1 MRLLSLSGGNG
12 MINTFYGLGTL
23 DSSAAFFTA
32 FVIGLFFG
40 LALERAGFGS
50 SRRLAGI
57 FYFKDM
63 SVLKV
68 MFSALLTAML
78 GLSICV
84 ALGWVDL
91 SGQVYLM
98 KTYYGAYIIGGL
110 IFGIGFVMSGWCPG
124 TAAVGMASGK
134 IDAAVFFLGAVG
146 GSILFNELYS
156 VIKPLYTWGESS
168 QNNFNTAG
176 IAFVHTTVGLSKTT
190 FAVLFTAI
198 AVCCFWAA
206 EALEKKFAPASKTSK
221 RYPNSPFLKA
231 FSLAL
236 LVIAGSLFLLPSQPP
251 AKTTRQ
257 TTNTAL
263 AVSPAPVVSEK
274 ALLENVASAQDHVEP
289 EELAEYLV
297 REIPG
302 ISVVDV
308 RPSDEYRK
316 FHIRGAVNVQ
326 LPELPAYAEQH
337 RPMNKIVL
345 YSNGMTHPAQARD
358 ALYRM
363 GFTNVFILTDGLTGF
378 IDRCLKPVS
387 LRAEPLSEDTANQIN
402 QWRAYFYAQE
412 GNKEAVAV
420 EAIKPK
426 EILPAL
432 LTTDW
437 LSENLQR
444 RDVKII
450 DSRDQPEYNK
460 LHIPN
465 SISVSPESFRGVVG
479 GIPSMLLPS
488 KILSEQISL
497 MGILPTDTVVLVY
510 GGDRVRDA
518 TLIGMVFE
526 RLDHRRY
533 GILEGGFD
541 KWISEQRPT
550 NNELPKIASA
560 IYQAASEKD
569 SFTLSAD
576 DVFSYLQNKSAL
588 ILDVRP
594 VDYYTG
600 KKSDEARAGHIPGAL
615 NRPFTEDIMKSD
627 AFSSLK
633 PVPELETAYAKL
645 LPLKE
650 IPVIVHCRTGH
661 QASQTYF
668 VMKHML
674 KFKQIFWY
682 DAGWTEWAARNELP
696 VKMGADL

>member
-1 MRLLSLSGGNG
+1 MRLLFSSGGNG
-12 MINTFYGLGTL
+12 MISTFYGLGTL

-84 ALGWVDL
+84 AFGWVDL
-91 SGQVYLM
+91 PDQIYLM

-110 IFGIGFVMSGWCPG
+110 IFGAGFVMSGWCPG

-134 IDAAVFFLGAVG
+134 IDAAVFFGGAIA

-168 QNNFNTAG
+168 QNNFGSAG
-176 IAFVHTTVGLSKTT
+176 VAFVHDSLGLSKTG
-190 FAVLFTAI
+190 FAFLFTAI

-206 EALEKKFAPASKTSK
+206 EVLENKFAPESKTDK
-221 RYPNSPFLKA
+221 RYLNSPFLKA
-231 FSLAL
+231 FSLAF
-236 LVIAGSLFLLPSQPP
+236 LVIAGSLFLFPSQPP
-251 AKTTRQ
+251 ARTALKAPPSTLPISP
-257 TTNTAL
+257 AL
-263 AVSPAPVVSEK
+263 AVSEK
-274 ALLENVASAQDHVEP
+274 NLLEIVASAQDHVEP
-289 EELAEYLV
+289 EELADYL
-297 REIPG
+297 ISGSPN

-308 RPSDEYRK
+308 RPPQEYRQ

-326 LPELPAYAEQH
+326 LPDLPVFAEQN
-337 RPMNKIVL
+337 RSARKIVL

-358 ALYRM
+358 ALSRM
-363 GFTNVFILTDGLTGF
+363 GYSNVFILTDGLTGF

-387 LRAEPLSEDTANQIN
+387 LREEPLPELSANQVN
-402 QWRAYFYAQE
+402 QWRAYFYKREKVTETIAALSLKDIE
-412 GNKEAVAV
+412 SLPSI
-420 EAIKPK
+420 IKT
-426 EILPAL
+426 E
-432 LTTDW
+432 W
-437 LSENLQR
+437 LAENLQHR
-444 RDVKII
+444 QLKII
-450 DSRDQPEYNK
+450 DCRDQPEYNK
-460 LHIPN
+460 SHIPN
-465 SISVSPESFRGVVG
+465 SISVSPESFRGVMG

-488 KILSEQISL
+488 TLLSEKLAL
-497 MGILPTDTVVLVY
+497 MGIVPADTVVLVY
-510 GGDRVRDA
+510 GGDRIRDA

-526 RLDHRRY
+526 RLGQRQY

-541 KWISEQRPT
+541 KWISEKRPT
-550 NNELPKIASA
+550 DVELPKITATTYSAASA
-560 IYQAASEKD
+560 KD
-569 SFTLSAD
+569 PFTLSAN
-576 DVFSYLQNKSAL
+576 DVFSYLQNKGAV

-627 AFSSLK
+627 VFSTLK
-633 PVPELETAYAKL
+633 PVSELETVYAKL
-645 LPLKE
+645 FSSKE

-668 VMKHML
+668 VLKHIL

-682 DAGWTEWAARNELP
+682 DAGWTEWAARKELP